1 MQSDISEDGGPVKF
15 KGMIKPL
22 VIMILIVAIV
32 LGGIFGWRHSSAR

>member
-1 MQSDISEDGGPVKF
+1 MQSDITEEGGPVKF

-22 VIMILIVAIV
+22 LILLLIVAIV